1 MKYLNRAATIVQ
13 DDVYVLTLRAHA
25 KVGCQDYEGAL
36 VDANKVID
44 IQYFNDSKYIFYLFP
59 KVLSFLREPDNPGAL
74 IAQGDAFYFLGKF
87 EHALVSYSRAQVAG
101 NTFVHYWRNKV
112 GHIEYGLKSML

>member
-36 VDANKVID
+36 VDANKVSLLYTAKLKPIWTVGSGFSS
-44 IQYFNDSKYIFYLFP
+44 ISPSNLGQIP
-59 KVLSFLREPDNPGAL
+59 K
-74 IAQGDAFYFLGKF
+74 
-87 EHALVSYSRAQVAG
+87 SRTV
-101 NTFVHYWRNKV
+101 
-112 GHIEYGLKSML
+112 LKSARSQLSKTVPDFEI